1 MRIFWTVF
9 WSFLLSEMLVYV
21 ISSMSGSTYVFMQG
35 VVLTVVFSVIIILL
49 GEAGVPN
56 EPVESHH

>member
-9 WSFLLSEMLVYV
+9 WSFLLSQMLVYV
-21 ISSMSGSTYVFMQG
+21 ISSMTGNTYEFMQG

-49 GEAGVPN
+49 GEVGVPN
-56 EPVESHH
+56 EPNEAHH